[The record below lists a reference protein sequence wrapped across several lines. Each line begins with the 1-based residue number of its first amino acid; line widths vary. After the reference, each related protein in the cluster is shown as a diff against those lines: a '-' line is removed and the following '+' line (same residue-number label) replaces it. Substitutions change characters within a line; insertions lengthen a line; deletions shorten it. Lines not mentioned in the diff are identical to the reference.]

1 MATSPKSMKTT
12 RTQSSIP
19 PIIVKST
26 FVCRTKKRF
35 KEHWEIFRTKENI
48 KNSQIKMTI
57 ISTNYLS
64 NLEGKDGERE
74 DDDSGDSCRDD
85 HCVRVVLHAHL
96 FPEKV
101 EEWKQKNVELP
112 PKKAHYLELPLPSSI
127 TI

>member
-64 NLEGKDGERE
+64 TWKAKMVRE
-74 DDDSGDSCRDD
+74 KTMT
-85 HCVRVVLHAHL
+85 VVIPAAMITASVSYFMLTC
-96 FPEKV
+96 FQKR
-101 EEWKQKNVELP
+101 WKNVELP
-112 PKKAHYLELPLPSSI
+112 PKKR
-127 TI
+127 TF

>member
-74 DDDSGDSCRDD
+74 DDDSGDSCCDD

-96 FPEKV
+96 FSEKV
-101 EEWKQKNVELP
+101 EKCRITPQ
-112 PKKAHYLELPLPSSI
+112 KAHFLELPLLPSSI

>member
-1 MATSPKSMKTT
+1 
-12 RTQSSIP
+12 
-19 PIIVKST
+19 
-26 FVCRTKKRF
+26 
-35 KEHWEIFRTKENI
+35 
-48 KNSQIKMTI
+48 MTI